1 MDEMTKK
8 LIELYEQNIALLKE
22 NNELKLKLANNSTAQ
37 ININPLGQLPLIG
50 TINTPYVYS
59 PAASPGIIN
68 TDSFKGNLL
77 LTSDD
82 IKHLRNG
89 IPHVG

>member
-22 NNELKLKLANNSTAQ
+22 NHELKLKLANNSTTQ
-37 ININPLGQLPLIG
+37 IIGLNINPLGQLPLIG
-50 TINTPYVYS
+50 TINTPYIS
-59 PAASPGIIN
+59 HGGEFETTA
-68 TDSFKGNLL
+68 TD
-77 LTSDD
+77 
-82 IKHLRNG
+82 LRFPMTG

>member
-22 NNELKLKLANNSTAQ
+22 NHELKLKLANNSTTQ
-37 ININPLGQLPLIG
+37 INVNPLGQLPLIG
-50 TINTPYVYS
+50 TINTPYISHVGNFETTS
-59 PAASPGIIN
+59 
-68 TDSFKGNLL
+68 TD
-77 LTSDD
+77 
-82 IKHLRNG
+82 LRLSMTG